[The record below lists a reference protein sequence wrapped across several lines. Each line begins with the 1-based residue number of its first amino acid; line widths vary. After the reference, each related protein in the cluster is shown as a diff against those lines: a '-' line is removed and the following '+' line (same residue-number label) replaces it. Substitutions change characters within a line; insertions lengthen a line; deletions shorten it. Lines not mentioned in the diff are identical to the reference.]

1 MIFTKHSWFLQG
13 TGMLAAT
20 FSSQQLSATFSL
32 WPSPVLF
39 KWSAARL
46 TFLVS
51 SNQLLGSW
59 KARRLAAHMTPVP
72 RDFAQVSQSFS
83 SSCVR
88 IGRLRCKI
96 CPMLKAQ
103 ICMYIYTY
111 IYCIYIY
118 VNKNIYIYTYC
129 LYTHIVYI
137 YIHIYWL
144 KLYYIIILYYIISY
158 YITYYII
165 IKYYITL
172 YYSIL

>member
-96 CPMLKAQ
+96 CPMFKAQ
-103 ICMYIYTY
+103 ICMYVY
-111 IYCIYIY
+111 IYLHILYIYIY
-118 VNKNIYIYTYC
+118 VNKNIYIYILFIYTYS
-129 LYTHIVYI
+129 LYI
-137 YIHIYWL
+137 YT
-144 KLYYIIILYYIISY
+144 YILTEIILYYNIILY
-158 YITYYII
+158 HII
-165 IKYYITL
+165 LYHIL
-172 YYSIL
+172 YYN